1 MYLSIY
7 AEIFRDRGII
17 GGILG
22 AIVGVLPSFLSVVL
36 VEKIYALLF
45 ALIPLCIY
53 YGYKLLKG
61 KMNKVVIVLTVI
73 LSVLSVYMIEML
85 LLAYYMVSDYGL
97 LISEAIQLVGASL
110 LEPSVWTAMTM
121 DALTSFLFVALGIWI
136 AWGRI
141 SRTAGIYRGVSHG
154 DHDRY
159 AGTGDKRENYESF
172 FPAG

>member
-1 MYLSIY
+1 M
-7 AEIFRDRGII
+7 
-17 GGILG
+17 
-22 AIVGVLPSFLSVVL
+22 VL

-85 LLAYYMVSDYGL
+85 LLAYYIVAEGF
-97 LISEAIQLVGASL
+97 LISEAIQIVWASL

-141 SRTAGIYRGVSHG
+141 SRTAGTEVKTMDQVMATVTPYGTTDGFSDYAAFTSEDRGEKDPADGVSL
-154 DHDRY
+154 
-159 AGTGDKRENYESF
+159 
-172 FPAG
+172 